1 MEKIFVKAR
10 AKINL
15 NLIVLGKREDGYHN
29 IKSVFQKVN
38 LYDELFLSKT
48 DTADIELVTNKDEI
62 NTPDNIIC
70 KAYYKLKEKYNL
82 SGVKVMLNK
91 KIPMKA
97 GMGGGS
103 ADCASF
109 IIAMN
114 KLFDLKMAQKEMET
128 IGSELGADVVPCLY
142 DGAILAEGIGDII
155 TPIDAFCK
163 FYLVIIKPQMNCNTK
178 EMYKKID
185 GSNLVSPVDTTYK
198 IIKGIKSNHIEQIS
212 ANLCNSFEGVVEN
225 VDLIKNIKNE
235 LLNNGALGSLM
246 TGSGS
251 CVFGIFEHKKRAKMA
266 YETLQKDHETYIC
279 TSFGKNV

>member
-48 DTADIELVTNKDEI
+48 DTADIEFVTNKDEI

-185 GSNLVSPVDTTYK
+185 GSNLVSPVDTTDK
-198 IIKGIKSNHIEQIS
+198 IIQGIKSNHIEQIS

>member
-62 NTPDNIIC
+62 NNPDNIIC
-70 KAYYKLKEKYNL
+70 KAYYKLKEKFDI
-82 SGVKVMLNK
+82 SGVKVKLNK
-91 KIPMKA
+91 KIPMQA

-114 KLFDLKMAQKEMET
+114 KLFDIKMSQKEMEE
-128 IGSELGADVVPCLY
+128 IGRELGADVVPCLY
-142 DGAILAEGIGDII
+142 DGAVLAEGIGEII

-185 GSNLVSPVDTTYK
+185 EKATTSVDTTTE
-198 IIKGIKSNHIEQIS
+198 IINGIKTNNINQIS
-212 ANLCNSFEGVVEN
+212 ANLYNSFEDVIEN
-225 VDLIKNIKNE
+225 VELIKNIKNE
-235 LLNNGALGSLM
+235 LLKNGALGSLM

-251 CVFGIFEHKKRAKMA
+251 CVFGIFEHKNEAKKA
-266 YETLQKDHETYIC
+266 FETLRKAHETYIC